1 MFKSFHIRGAI
12 MAEDRYL
19 DKAQARDIEEELFA
33 TRRQQAS
40 RNMPVPLPRQNF
52 WEMVGKLLAGIDA
65 EIQDMLMNGITGLRL
80 QNAQKRQANIRR
92 IASELSRKR
101 LVTMMQYLASQS
113 LRTDSQLGTNQEL
126 QPMDWARHDPAEK
139 AFYTGIVTQMDR
151 FKKEIDWESM
161 QRGILGEGLVERRKH
176 SRGTMQLDSFIESP
190 EGLTGQSPPELII
203 EDDEPDIEMVDSQY
217 DEEDRIF
224 NEEWPDIDE
233 YVKSGLETKPDED
246 EKVVEK
252 PTEKTEKHMA
262 AMELAPSKKKSQ
274 TFTEQLPIETTVES
288 SPIEEATTTESDEMI
303 RIRILQSLPEPIML
317 GDGVEINLEED
328 DIHFIDKETADWLV
342 ESGVAE
348 VENL

>member
-1 MFKSFHIRGAI
+1 

-113 LRTDSQLGTNQEL
+113 LRTDSQLGMNQEL

-190 EGLTGQSPPELII
+190 EGLTGKSPPPLII
-203 EDDEPDIEMVDSQY
+203 DDDEPDIEMVDSQY

-233 YVKSGLETKPDED
+233 YVKSGLETKPEED
-246 EKVVEK
+246 EKGVQK
-252 PTEKTEKHMA
+252 PSEKTEKHMA
-262 AMELAPSKKKSQ
+262 AMELAPSKNKRQ
-274 TFTEQLPIETTVES
+274 TFTEQLPIE
-288 SPIEEATTTESDEMI
+288 PIEETTANPEQNDSASSEMI
-303 RIRILQSLPEPIML
+303 RIRILQSLPDPIML
-317 GDGVEINLEED
+317 GDGVEISLEED
-328 DIHFIDKETADWLV
+328 DIHFIDKDTADWLV

-348 VENL
+348 EENL

>member
-1 MFKSFHIRGAI
+1 

-65 EIQDMLMNGITGLRL
+65 DIQEMLMNGITGLRL

-113 LRTDSQLGTNQEL
+113 LRTDSQLGANQEL

-151 FKKEIDWESM
+151 FKKAIDWESM
-161 QRGILGEGLVERRKH
+161 QRGLLGEGLVERRKH

-190 EGLTGQSPPELII
+190 EGLTGQSPPELVI

-217 DEEDRIF
+217 DEEERIF

-233 YVKSGLETKPDED
+233 YVKSGLETKPEED
-246 EKVVEK
+246 EKVVQK
-252 PTEKTEKHMA
+252 PAEKTEKHMA

-274 TFTEQLPIETTVES
+274 TFTEQLPIEATEEP
-288 SPIEEATTTESDEMI
+288 SPAEEATATENNEMI

-317 GDGVEINLEED
+317 GDGLEINLEQD
-328 DIHFIDKETADWLV
+328 DIHFIDKDTADWLV

>member
-1 MFKSFHIRGAI
+1 

-40 RNMPVPLPRQNF
+40 RHMPVPLPRQNF
-52 WEMVGKLLAGIDA
+52 WEMVGKLLAGIDD

-113 LRTDSQLGTNQEL
+113 LRTDSQLGTNQDL
-126 QPMDWARHDPAEK
+126 PPMDWARHDPAEK
-139 AFYTGIVTQMDR
+139 AFYSGIVTQMDR

-161 QRGILGEGLVERRKH
+161 QRGILGEGMIERRKH
-176 SRGTMQLDSFIESP
+176 SKGTMQLDSFIESP

-203 EDDEPDIEMVDSQY
+203 EDDEPDIEIADSQY
-217 DEEDRIF
+217 DDEERIY

-233 YVKSGLETKPDED
+233 YVKSGLETPTDEST
-246 EKVVEK
+246 ETVEK
-252 PTEKTEKHMA
+252 PAEKTEKHMA
-262 AMELAPSKKKSQ
+262 AMELAPSKKKSSKN
-274 TFTEQLPIETTVES
+274 TEETPVD
-288 SPIEEATTTESDEMI
+288 IEEDTELEVKQETAAEDNDEMV
-303 RIRILQSLPEPIML
+303 RIKIIQSLPDPIML
-317 GDGVEINLEED
+317 GDGMEITLEAE
-328 DIHFIDKETADWLV
+328 DIHFIDKDTADWLV